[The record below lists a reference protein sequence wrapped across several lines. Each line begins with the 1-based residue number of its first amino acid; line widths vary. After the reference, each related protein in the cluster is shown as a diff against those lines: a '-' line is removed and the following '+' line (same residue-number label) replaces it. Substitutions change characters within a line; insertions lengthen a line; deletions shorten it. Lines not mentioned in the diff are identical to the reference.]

1 MTRFDVTS
9 IGNAI
14 VDVLTQVPDSAVDQ
28 YDLNRGSMTLI
39 DAERAEYLTSVIGD
53 RVVEAGGSAGNTAVA
68 LAGLG
73 AKSAYIGK
81 VANDQ
86 LGDQFDRSL
95 DQLGVHFST
104 QTLEN
109 DLPTARC
116 LIFVTPDGDRTM
128 NTFLGAS
135 TMLKPADID
144 PEVVGQS
151 KVTYMEGY
159 LWDPENAKQ
168 AFRKAIEV
176 ARAQN
181 RETSLSLSDP
191 FCVDRYRSEFR
202 ELMETNQ
209 IDILFANEDELKSL
223 YDTDDYEQAR
233 QAARQVGKL
242 TCVTRGTK
250 GSEVLTKDEVIAVPA
265 FKVPKRLDTTG
276 AGDLYAAGFLYGYT
290 HGMPLTECGMLAN
303 RAGAAVIQ
311 RMGARLDPSQYDAV
325 LSATLEEG
333 DQ

>member
-39 DAERAEYLTSVIGD
+39 DAERAEYLTSIIGD

-176 ARAQN
+176 ARAQD

-233 QAARQVGKL
+233 QAARQVGKPAL
-242 TCVTRGTK
+242 PVAPK
-250 GSEVLTKDEVIAVPA
+250 GPR
-265 FKVPKRLDTTG
+265 F
-276 AGDLYAAGFLYGYT
+276 
-290 HGMPLTECGMLAN
+290 
-303 RAGAAVIQ
+303 
-311 RMGARLDPSQYDAV
+311 
-325 LSATLEEG
+325 
-333 DQ
+333 

>member
-14 VDVLTQVPDSAVDQ
+14 VDVLTQVPDSAID
-28 YDLNRGSMTLI
+28 DHALNRGTMTLI

-73 AKSAYIGK
+73 SKSAYVGK
-81 VANDQ
+81 VASDD
-86 LGDQFDRSL
+86 LGAQFDRSL
-95 DQLGVHFST
+95 KQLDVYFST
-104 QTLEN
+104 APLEGN
-109 DLPTARC
+109 LPTARC

-135 TMLKPADID
+135 TMLMAKDID
-144 PEVVGQS
+144 PGVIGSS

-176 ARAQN
+176 ARAHG

-191 FCVDRYRSEFR
+191 FCVDRYRQEFR
-202 ELMETNQ
+202 ELLQTGQ

-223 YDTDDYEQAR
+223 FETKDYAVAR
-233 QAARQVGKL
+233 NAVRELGKL

-250 GSEVLTKDEVIAVPA
+250 GSEILTDSDVIAVPA

-276 AGDLYAAGFLYGYT
+276 AGDLYAAGFLHGYT
-290 HGMPLTECGMLAN
+290 QDMPLAECGMLAN

-311 RMGARLDPSQYDAV
+311 SIGARLSENAYEAV
-325 LSATLEEG
+325 RDGTMVAGSM
-333 DQ
+333 